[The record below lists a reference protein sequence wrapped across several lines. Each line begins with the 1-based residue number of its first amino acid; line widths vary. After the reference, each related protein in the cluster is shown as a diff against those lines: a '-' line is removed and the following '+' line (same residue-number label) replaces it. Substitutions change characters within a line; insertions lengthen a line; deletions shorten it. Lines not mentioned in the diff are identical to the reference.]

1 MAKRKLTIFLFSV
14 FLFFSNL
21 SIANPNI
28 DQWLQSEKSYKDL
41 INEGFEVKSYAISD
55 IEVGNDLTII
65 LFVTVLQKD
74 NEVYECQEY
83 QTIDKNVETLDMNLI
98 CKELVQPYERGIGT
112 QVRSI
117 FKKNHCNAISV
128 SPFKISFLFIF
139 VFTSSKL

>member
-1 MAKRKLTIFLFSV
+1 MKIDTQGMSFGDGKSGRTLEEQRAAIKPMQVNKL
-14 FLFFSNL
+14 
-21 SIANPNI
+21 NI
-28 DQWLQSEKSYKDL
+28 ISDSLKIELKDL

-55 IEVGNDLTII
+55 IEVVNDLTII

-112 QVRSI
+112 
-117 FKKNHCNAISV
+117 
-128 SPFKISFLFIF
+128 
-139 VFTSSKL
+139 